1 MTKKVIKNFSLFI
14 IAYLFFS
21 CSTHHKSFGTLT
33 EINDKKDS
41 SAHLERIQS
50 IKKLSFADFKSG
62 TFNDDKIAVNY
73 RLLSPKTIDQNKKYP
88 LILVYHGSGA
98 VGNDNTLQMGVLS
111 KMWLLPENRSQYP
124 AFVLSPQF
132 PVRSSNYH
140 LDKNRKVQVSESN
153 EYLDLVLKY
162 VDSLSKTENIDRSRI
177 YVIGFSMGG
186 ATVMNAISKRPD
198 LFAAALNVSGISE
211 FSNLKEIKKVPLWIV
226 HGGLDTDNRPESNL
240 KFFNEIKQNGQ
251 VFFWNYK
258 DKYHNNI
265 LSAELIKEI
274 PEWIFKQ
281 KNSK

>member
-14 IAYLFFS
+14 IAFLSFS
-21 CSTHHKSFGTLT
+21 CSTQHKSFGTLT

-41 SAHLERIQS
+41 SANLERIQF
-50 IKKLSFADFKSG
+50 IKKLSFAEFKSG
-62 TFNDDKIAVNY
+62 TFNYDKIVVNY
-73 RLLSPKTIDQNKKYP
+73 RLLKPKTVNQNKKYP
-88 LILVYHGSGA
+88 LILVFHGSGA
-98 VGNDNTLQMGVLS
+98 IGTDNISQMGVLS
-111 KMWLLPENRSQYP
+111 KMWLLPENRDQYP

-140 LDKNRKVQVSESN
+140 LDKSRNVQVSESN
-153 EYLDLVLKY
+153 EYLDLVLKS
-162 VDSLSKTENIDRSRI
+162 VDSLSKTENIDENRI
-177 YVIGFSMGG
+177 YVMGFSMGG

-198 LFAAALNVSGISE
+198 LFAAAINVSGISE
-211 FSNLKEIKKVPLWIV
+211 FSNLKEIKNIPLWIL

-240 KFFNEIKQNGQ
+240 KFFNEIKESGK

-274 PEWIFKQ
+274 PQWTFKQ
-281 KNSK
+281 KK